1 MEDRQQEEQFSAR
14 EEGMEWLETIA
25 LAAVA
30 VVLIFTFL
38 LRTATVSGSSMVP
51 TLTDGDR
58 LIISDLFYQPQQG
71 DIVVVAPGIYEDHPL
86 IKRVIATEGQTVDIN
101 FDTGAV
107 TVDGV
112 TLEEPYINEPT
123 HLSEGVEFP
132 VTVPE
137 NCIFVMGDNRN
148 NSKDS
153 RDPSVGMV
161 DVRYVVG
168 RELLR
173 IFPLGD
179 FGLVE

>member
-1 MEDRQQEEQFSAR
+1 MSDNQERTFSPR

-30 VVLIFTFL
+30 VVLIFTFV
-38 LRTATVSGSSMVP
+38 LRTATVSGTSMVP
-51 TLTDGDR
+51 TLAHGDR
-58 LIISDLFYQPQQG
+58 LVISDLFYQPRQG

-86 IKRVIATEGQTVDIN
+86 IKRVIATAGQTVDID
-101 FDTGAV
+101 FDAGVV

-112 TLEEPYINEPT
+112 ALDEPYINEPT
-123 HLSEGVEFP
+123 HLSEGIEFP
-132 VTVPE
+132 VTVPD

-173 IFPLGD
+173 IFPLSS
-179 FGLVE
+179 FGPVD